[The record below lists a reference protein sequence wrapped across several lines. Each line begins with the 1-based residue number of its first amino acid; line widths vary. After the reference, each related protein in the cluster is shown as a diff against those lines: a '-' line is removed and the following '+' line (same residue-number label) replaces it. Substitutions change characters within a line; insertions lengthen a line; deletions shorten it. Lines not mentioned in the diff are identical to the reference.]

1 METLI
6 VICLLIVIVLL
17 AKDKIIVT
25 KVVSKQKKGS
35 RINRHLP
42 DIMGKSKSTKS
53 LSMPN
58 STNES
63 QNSDLDI
70 ETNNFDP
77 EIDQEDFDREIPQ
90 EELDED
96 FGNVPDFE
104 EEEEEWNGYRE
115 TGGDDSFGFATG
127 VTFEELSAVGM
138 LLQQETLEPS
148 QQDTAVKIVLKTQG
162 TELFTLLENSM
173 ENASQK
179 IAQLLDKSFSTEK
192 DSSSSIMRINDFEG
206 FDIGEF
212 V

>member
-25 KVVSKQKKGS
+25 KEVSKKKKGS
-35 RINRHLP
+35 RKNSHVP

-53 LSMPN
+53 LLLLN
-58 STNES
+58 TTNEC
-63 QNSDLDI
+63 QNNDLII
-70 ETNNFDP
+70 ETNNFDI
-77 EIDQEDFDREIPQ
+77 EIEQEDFDIEIPE
-90 EELDED
+90 EELDEN

-104 EEEEEWNGYRE
+104 EEEEEWNGYRD
-115 TGGDDSFGFATG
+115 TGGDDNFGFATG

-148 QQDTAVKIVLKTQG
+148 QQNKVVKIVLKTQG

-179 IAQLLDKSFSTEK
+179 IAELLHKSFSTEK
-192 DSSSSIMRINDFEG
+192 YSSSTIMLINDFET

-212 V
+212 L